1 MKKLLVRIAL
11 LGAAAGAALAIRS
24 YLQNSGNG
32 SGEVQITFDDGST
45 DALDAAEVQ
54 EYTDIARQ
62 LLEAM

>member
-1 MKKLLVRIAL
+1 MKKLLVRVAL
-11 LGAAAGAALAIRS
+11 LGAAAGAALAARS
-24 YLQNSGNG
+24 YLQSPGG

-45 DALDAAEVQ
+45 EALDAAEVQ